1 MNYRSER
8 EHDEQLICLIKNLDN
23 HGRLDIVERGFGI
36 SDCLGELQYATHR
49 RPFDVELTFTNLSIV
64 VESKV
69 DSDEGGRWDNEW
81 QTERIAREASAIN
94 YLKARKEYR
103 FITYGTSEFYTKPYK
118 QGPASDCFKHI
129 GLDCMIDMVDSA
141 NKVLARC
148 NKREDWLQLMRVEQK
163 KRNKA
168 VELLQFF
175 SNFRDRYLDIHG
187 ENDFPNNRFVFCAP
201 ELAFPVLGSLARQWN
216 ESKHGKKF
224 GKLSLYP
231 VARLSPRVHDSVLNF
246 LEMWYKKKSTINIGN
261 TKVRYYLEI
270 NEDFNL
276 NVKFESAADPSRVLN
291 LTKEQKD
298 EVWRMLG
305 QANWPFFVRCNCR
318 DYRQGVLVL
327 YEIDFG
333 LLNGLDNLPRTVDRL
348 ANTVEVVVQALS
360 P

>member
-23 HGRLDIVERGFGI
+23 HRRLDIVERGFGI
-36 SDCLGELQYATHR
+36 NDRLGRLQHAAHR

-64 VESKV
+64 VETKV
-69 DSDEGGRWDNEW
+69 DSDEGGRWDPEW

-94 YLKARKEYR
+94 YLKERKEYR

-118 QGPASDCFKHI
+118 RGPASDCFKHI
-129 GLDCMIDMVDSA
+129 GLDRMIDMVDSA
-141 NKVLARC
+141 NKILTRC

-168 VELLQFF
+168 VELLQLF
-175 SNFRDRYLDIHG
+175 SKFRDRYLDIHG
-187 ENDFPNNRFVFCAP
+187 ENDFPSNRFVFCAP

-216 ESKHGKKF
+216 GSKHGKKF

-231 VARLSPRVHDSVLNF
+231 VARRSPPVHDSILNF
-246 LEMWYKKKSTINIGN
+246 LEMWCTRPAIIIGN
-261 TKVRYYLEI
+261 TQVRYYLEI

-276 NVKFESAADPSRVLN
+276 NVKFEEDLN
-291 LTKEQKD
+291 KQQKD
-298 EVWRMLG
+298 NVWRMLG
-305 QANWPFFVRCNCR
+305 QANWPSFVRCNCR

-327 YEIDFG
+327 YEIDFR
-333 LLNGLDNLPRTVDRL
+333 LLAGLDNMPETVDRL
-348 ANTVEVVVQALS
+348 ANTVEVIVQALS

>member
-36 SDCLGELQYATHR
+36 SNRLGELQYATHR
-49 RPFDVELTFTNLSIV
+49 GPFDVELTFTNLSIV

-69 DSDEGGRWDNEW
+69 DSDEGGRWDPEW
-81 QTERIAREASAIN
+81 QTERIAREAPAIN
-94 YLKARKEYR
+94 YLKASKEYR

-129 GLDCMIDMVDSA
+129 GLDRMIDMVDSA
-141 NKVLARC
+141 NNVLPQC
-148 NKREDWLQLMRVEQK
+148 NKREDWLQLMRVEQE

-168 VELLQFF
+168 VELLQSF
-175 SNFRDRYLDIHG
+175 SNFRDMYLGIHG
-187 ENDFPNNRFVFCAP
+187 ENDFPRNRFIFCAP

-216 ESKHGKKF
+216 NSGHVKKF

-231 VARLSPRVHDSVLNF
+231 VARRSPPHDSVLNF
-246 LEMWYKKKSTINIGN
+246 LEMWYKKKSTIIIGN

-276 NVKFESAADPSRVLN
+276 NVKFENDLN
-291 LTKEQKD
+291 RGQKD
-298 EVWRMLG
+298 EVWRMLE
-305 QANWPFFVRCNCR
+305 QANWPTFVRCNCR

-327 YEIDFG
+327 YEIDFRLLAG
-333 LLNGLDNLPRTVDRL
+333 LHNMSRTIDRL
-348 ANTVEVVVQALS
+348 AHTVEVVVQALS